1 MTFELQ
7 LASHPYILLVMIT
20 SLKYVFSV
28 FVVVR
33 SLGVGCS
40 R

>member
-1 MTFELQ
+1 MTFELL
-7 LASHPYILLVMIT
+7 LASQPLLLLVIIT
-20 SLKYVFSV
+20 SLGYVFSV
-28 FVVVR
+28 FVISR